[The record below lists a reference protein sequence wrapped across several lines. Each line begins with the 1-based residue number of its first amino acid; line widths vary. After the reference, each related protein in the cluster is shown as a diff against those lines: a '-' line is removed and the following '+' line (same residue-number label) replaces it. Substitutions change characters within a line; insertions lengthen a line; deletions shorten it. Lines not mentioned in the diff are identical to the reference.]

1 MVCRGK
7 LIRNTMKFP
16 ESLVDAI
23 NVYVLHANP
32 GFLLDDDSLE
42 VNDRAAFGP
51 ERQLLC
57 EFFVEEIVG

>member
-1 MVCRGK
+1 
-7 LIRNTMKFP
+7 MKFP

-32 GFLLDDDSLE
+32 SFLVDDDSLE
-42 VNDRAAFGP
+42 VNDRAAFGS
-51 ERQLLC
+51 ERQLLR